1 LKKTFLCVKEGSC
14 SAHGDSGCRFRNESE
29 RARST
34 HAVTAAMFR
43 RKTGK
48 ADTIAICQ
56 VVFSF

>member
-1 LKKTFLCVKEGSC
+1 MGRAQLMAIQDAVLEMR
-14 SAHGDSGCRFRNESE
+14 ARELESE